1 LLLGLSSCSSTES
14 SGGIPLRSF
23 GVYLNPETGL
33 VVAVA
38 NDVLAKDNK
47 YPESTVGYFVMA
59 GEIAQSVPDT
69 CRGEIITES
78 TVVER
83 SFGFDIHLEQQAT
96 KEVLK
101 QSVFADWRQGLI
113 RFVDCGLLDGDHV
126 SSVSVLPQ
134 LKTFF
139 SDRQDKSVWSIIPI
153 FDRWFLGMNPALPVR
168 LPAQLMLAKSGA
180 QSDQSW
186 MKSINTASIPDPL
199 VNEFAVFTEPLP
211 RSSIDRIDDRTE
223 AAQIKVIYAVPSF
236 SQDRGRDTS
245 GEISRAIFAA
255 NEWWATQNAGFGL
268 RFDTYRGSLDVGH
281 MEFTTTKQEWYAT
294 FFGDQGP
301 TSAVKN
307 GMSRFLN
314 ELKRVGWWKS
324 DIEAGSNAMRNGAAT
339 AGPLYIVVVEAPA
352 GTYARTGV
360 NSGGCRSII
369 DALNDQV
376 PIIGIATTGDDLSSC
391 GLLDKT
397 GRFKPTMTVSAQRSW
412 IQAHSGV
419 IDHVAQWMRGL
430 PGCGPSRTP
439 KDGERVKIPG
449 VADSSNA
456 WEIRGGFMRDL
467 AENFDP
473 LSDGFSRGETIAT
486 SPTFDPRHDLYFHIT
501 SDKLANKAPCNSDIS
516 LHPLWD
522 DQPIDKDANRGLRR
536 FSYDRPDETSGP
548 QVKAVYAVKQGA
560 TDYQSDTNGEIAS
573 ALKQMQSFIE
583 SSTAGLNTVQI
594 DTYQGKP
601 DVLYFPLPK
610 ALTASTDVGCVNSPC
625 PNETT
630 IFEAMQDAGRIEK
643 NKQYVIFYEGGIEF
657 GGKGLC
663 GGSTKGRASFINL
676 DGIRSEMCS
685 NLRFSSTSSDEWSV
699 GLLSLHEIFH
709 ALGAVCSAA
718 NSHGMHSSASKDI
731 MGALA
736 QGQVVL
742 DPDGIYWFS
751 APNGCTPLS
760 ELSIFKKAP

>member
-1 LLLGLSSCSSTES
+1 MKRAIAVGVIASFLSIVGIGHSDASS
-14 SGGIPLRSF
+14 IPAGS
-23 GVYLNPETGL
+23 
-33 VVAVA
+33 VVLPSKSLKKVRAVQCGK
-38 NDVLAKDNK
+38 VKGTWIPGTLYKSK
-47 YPESTVGYFVMA
+47 YFVSH
-59 GEIAQSVPDT
+59 AQ
-69 CRGEIITES
+69 
-78 TVVER
+78 
-83 SFGFDIHLEQQAT
+83 
-96 KEVLK
+96 
-101 QSVFADWRQGLI
+101 QSKNF
-113 RFVDCGLLDGDHV
+113 
-126 SSVSVLPQ
+126 
-134 LKTFF
+134 
-139 SDRQDKSVWSIIPI
+139 
-153 FDRWFLGMNPALPVR
+153 
-168 LPAQLMLAKSGA
+168 AKSASKAKGKKA
-180 QSDQSW
+180 TALRKTATSW
-186 MKSINTASIPDPL
+186 GIKATNGTKTCSLGTPVSTTPVVPSIPDPL

-281 MEFTTTKQEWYAT
+281 MEFTTTKQEWYTT

-307 GMSRFLN
+307 GMSRFLT

-324 DIEAGSNAMRNGAAT
+324 DLEAGSNAMRNGAAT

-391 GLLDKT
+391 GLLDKS
-397 GRFKPTMTVSAQRSW
+397 GRFKPTMTVSAQSSW
-412 IQAHSGV
+412 IKAHSGV
-419 IDHVAQWMRGL
+419 IDNIAQWMRGL

-439 KDGERVKIPG
+439 KDGELVKIPG
-449 VADSSNA
+449 VADSSEA
-456 WEIRGGFMRDL
+456 WEIRNGFMRDL

-473 LSDGFSRGETIAT
+473 LSDGFARGETIAT

-501 SDKLANKAPCNSDIS
+501 SDKLADEAPCNSDIS

-522 DQPIDKDANRGLRR
+522 DQPIDKDAERGLRR

-548 QVKAVYAVKQGA
+548 QIKAVYAVKHGA
-560 TDYQSDTNGEIAS
+560 TDRQSDTNGEIAS
-573 ALKQMQSFIE
+573 ALLHMQSFIK
-583 SSTAGLNTVQI
+583 SSTVGLNTVQI

-625 PNETT
+625 PNEAT
-630 IFEAMQDAGRIEK
+630 IFEAMQLAGRIEE
-643 NKQYVIFYEGGIEF
+643 NKQYIIFYEGGIEF

-663 GGSTKGRASFINL
+663 GGSRKGRASFINL
-676 DGIRSEMCS
+676 DGIRSEMCAY
-685 NLRFSSTSSDEWSV
+685 LQFSSTSPDEWSV

-709 ALGAVCSAA
+709 ALGAVCTAA
-718 NSHGMHSSASKDI
+718 NSHGMHSSAAKDI
-731 MGALA
+731 MGAQA
-736 QGQVVL
+736 QGRVVL
-742 DPDGIYWFS
+742 DPDGIYWFG

-760 ELSIFKKAP
+760 GLSIFKKAP